1 MIKKFLWLEWKA
13 FFRSASMGT
22 NLAMKILMG
31 FLAVYFM
38 AIFLV
43 LGVSTYFIIEEMNL
57 SPIETVNKFMI
68 YYLVADLTF
77 KLLLQKIPVINIRP
91 LLVTPIKRGTIVNF
105 ALGKMLVSFFNAIH
119 WFFFLPFSIVM
130 LVKGYDGLSVA
141 LWFVGMM
148 ALVYANNFL
157 NILLN
162 DKDYLFIIFLA
173 LLAGFGGLQY
183 YKLFDV
189 TDYTFVFFDKVFNTV
204 WMAALPLAF
213 LVGLYVVT
221 FKYLV
226 KAMYFDTGL
235 SVKREQAKTEQF
247 EWLDKFGNMGTFLK
261 NDIRLIK
268 RNKRSKMTIVMSVL
282 FLFYGLLF
290 FTQSIEAYDNPFMH
304 MFAGI
309 FVTGG
314 FLFTFGQFVP
324 SWDSAYYNLMM
335 TQNIPYKG
343 YLESKWW
350 LIVIATGIS
359 TILASFYLY
368 FGLHIYLMIVVGA
381 IYNIGFNSHL
391 VLLGGAYT
399 KTPVDLSSSKAAFGD
414 KKAFNA
420 KTMLI
425 SLPKLLLPM
434 LLYGIGHVFFSPEVG
449 LVLVALTGVVGFIFR
464 DKVFAKIEKVYKT
477 EKYSTIQAYKQ
488 NNN

>member
-1 MIKKFLWLEWKA
+1 MIRKFLWLEWKA

-38 AIFLV
+38 AIFLL
-43 LGVSTYFIIEEMNL
+43 LGISTYFIIEEMNL

-68 YYLVADLTF
+68 YYMVADLTF
-77 KLLLQKIPVINIRP
+77 KLLMQKIPVINIRP

-105 ALGKMLVSFFNAIH
+105 AMGKMLVSFFNAIH
-119 WFFFLPFSIVM
+119 WFFFLPFCIVM
-130 LVKGYDGLSVA
+130 LIKGYDTLSVA

-148 ALVYANNFL
+148 ALIYANNFL

-162 DKDYLFIIFLA
+162 DKDYLFIIFLT

-183 YKLFDV
+183 YKLFDL

-204 WMAALPLAF
+204 WMFAIPIAL
-213 LVGLYVVT
+213 LVGLYVFT

-261 NDIRLIK
+261 NDIRMIK
-268 RNKRSKMTIVMSVL
+268 RNKRSKTTVVMSVL

-350 LIVIATGIS
+350 LIVIATAIS

-368 FGLHIYLMIVVGA
+368 FGVHTYLMIVVGA
-381 IYNIGFNSHL
+381 VYNMGFNSHL

-399 KTPVDLSSSKAAFGD
+399 KTPIDLTTSKAAFGD

-425 SLPKLLLPM
+425 SIPKLLLPM
-434 LLYGIGHVFFSPEVG
+434 ALYGIGYVLFNPEIG
-449 LVLVALTGVVGFIFR
+449 LALVALTGVVGFIFR